1 MKLYTAPR
9 APNPRRVHMFLVEKN
24 ITGIEEIAIDLNKL
38 EHKTDDF
45 RALSPLTRVP
55 VLELNDGRH
64 LGESRAICTYLE
76 SLYPEPNLMGTDA
89 TERAFIE
96 MTDRRV
102 EFHLLMPIAHWIRH
116 CHPGLAPLEVPQFPE
131 YGQKQAEKLGDVMA
145 WLNTTLASQHYI
157 YGDRLTIVDITAFCG
172 IEFAKLMKFRPGEAG
187 YPHVQ
192 TWRDRIS
199 ERSSAKM

>member
-9 APNPRRVHMFLVEKN
+9 APNPRRVSMFMAEKN

-45 RALSPLTRVP
+45 RTLSPLARVP
-55 VLELNDGRH
+55 ILELDDGRH
-64 LGESRAICTYLE
+64 LGETRAICNYLE
-76 SLYPEPNLMGTDA
+76 SLYPEPNLMGSDA

-116 CHPGLAPLEVPQFPE
+116 CHPGLATLEVPQFPE
-131 YGQKQAEKLGDVMA
+131 YGEKQAEKLGEVMD
-145 WLNTTLASQHYI
+145 WLNTTLATQPYI
-157 YGDRLTIVDITAFCG
+157 YGNRLTVADITTFCG

-187 YPHVQ
+187 YKNVQ

-199 ERSSAKM
+199 ERPSAKL